1 MTIDN
6 QSLDQRL
13 NTLDKSSADVDQIVQ
28 DISPMETTEDVL
40 NENVV
45 EKDPMSLPEDPVFV
59 EEEKQ
64 YIAGKIPKKVTDTV
78 EEVLSK
84 NKERDAAFQARQQ
97 VKPPSDD
104 DYLTIP
110 FGDQPDAEDVLKSA
124 TGNKILTQP
133 GDTGVRNINLIDGPD
148 SFKQF
153 ILTVSDSNRLKKT
166 TYSTKEAMQNL
177 TTPKFNVMS
186 ENKVVRIF
194 DTEEAAQQYVKKQ
207 GDQADKFDIKNSQ
220 PYSNDYITDILDP
233 SKKTIADPEYVGK
246 MLVVQLDV
254 VEQTKNLAR
263 QVVEAK
269 QAGTLSPELVTRFDQ
284 MFALSGEISKAVE
297 GRTADVGRSLRMF
310 GELRKASG
318 AGPEIE
324 KYVARQG
331 GQADAAK
338 RAELILHTNSAEDV
352 AKMARNRFSLENA
365 PRMAKDIMY
374 ATWINGLL
382 SGPRTHMKNIVG
394 NFVFGAWQ
402 IPERFVASAIGGTR
416 KMLGQDVDRI
426 KVNEAMD
433 FATGY
438 FESWGDASRL
448 ATKSFKENKALS
460 DAGKLEL
467 ETTFRQDPFD
477 LDFGDSEFGKSM
489 SKGMRYYGDFV
500 TLPGRFLTAEDEF
513 FKGISY
519 IAQMKSSTRRLANER
534 YDANIAGGMSKELAD
549 QDYVEYLAN
558 IRHNPPD
565 ELVKESVDMSK
576 ELTFTKELEG
586 TMLDLQNSVNYG
598 RLSPVLKMFF
608 PFVRTPT
615 NLAIQAAKRMPINP
629 VKALSPSFYKSMM
642 KGGRDADM
650 AIARVGLSSGLLG
663 TLAYNAGLGGQI
675 TGPGPKKIEQFATL
689 KAQGWQPFS
698 FVLNKSDVSEDQL
711 QAFRDMTPVSVGPD
725 KIYVSYAGLQPIGTL
740 LAIAGT
746 MGEYAM
752 LTSYQNTQMF
762 SDDET
767 MQELAEAGTLGAYEM
782 LAQFPALQGIG
793 DIMDILQQ
801 GKGSGPDSL
810 LRLMGGIVQKGVEVG
825 VGGLPIGAYGSLRST
840 IERAGSPDPSSVLP
854 PEGGDYSGFNRVT
867 SGFWKAWQ
875 RISSTV
881 PFYSD
886 TLPPQLDPLTGE
898 KITVD
903 SGNWGSEFNP
913 FKTSEGKTHPA
924 VETLLRYRVPMYAPQ
939 RVLDT
944 YELSAEQYNDWIY
957 LATSSGEL
965 VDDIVDLGIMLEDV
979 DDFGKA
985 QRKLRRT
992 MTSKYTEVFP
1002 ELLVM
1007 YPDLAMH
1014 MEGKDLESI
1023 QEGDYS
1029 YY

>member
-1 MTIDN
+1 MTIEN

-13 NTLDKSSADVDQIVQ
+13 NTLDKATDDVAMMVQ
-28 DISPMETTEDVL
+28 ENNPMETTEDVL

-45 EKDPMSLPEDPVFV
+45 EQDPLQVADDPVFAEV
-59 EEEKQ
+59 EPT
-64 YIAGKIPKKVTDTV
+64 YVAGKIPKKVIETT
-78 EEVLSK
+78 EEILSK
-84 NKERDAAFQARQQ
+84 NKDRDAAFKARQNIN
-97 VKPPSDD
+97 PISDD
-104 DYLTIP
+104 DYITIP
-110 FGDQPDAEDVLKSA
+110 FGDQPDAGDVLKSA
-124 TGNKILTQP
+124 TGKKVVTAE

-153 ILTVSDSNRLKKT
+153 ILTVSDSRRLDKT
-166 TYSTKEAMQNL
+166 TFSTKEAMQNL
-177 TTPKFNVMS
+177 TTPKFNVMT
-186 ENKVVRIF
+186 ENKVVRVF
-194 DTEEAAQQYVKKQ
+194 DTEDAADQYIKKQ
-207 GDQADKFDIKNSQ
+207 GDKADMFEVKHSQ
-220 PYSNDYITDILDP
+220 PYSYDYITDLLDP

-254 VEQTKNLAR
+254 VEQTRNLAR
-263 QVVEAK
+263 EVVKAK
-269 QAGTLSPELVTRFDQ
+269 ESGELSPELVTRFDQ

-324 KYVARQG
+324 KYVAKQG

-338 RAELILHTNSAEDV
+338 RAELILSTDSAEEV
-352 AKMARNRFSLENA
+352 ANMARNRFSLENA

-382 SGPRTHMKNIVG
+382 SSPITHVKNMVG

-402 IPERFVASAIGGTR
+402 IPERFVAAAIGKGR
-416 KMLGQDVDRI
+416 KALGQDVDRVR
-426 KVNEAMD
+426 VNEAMD

-438 FESWGDASRL
+438 FESWGDASRF
-448 ATKSFKENKALS
+448 ATKSFKENRSLS

-467 ETTFRQDPFD
+467 ETSVRSDAFD
-477 LDFGDSEFGKSM
+477 LDFGDSEFGQTM
-489 SKGMRYYGDFV
+489 TKGMRYYGDYV

-519 IAQMKSSTRRLANER
+519 IAQMKSATRRLANER
-534 YDANIAGGMSKELAD
+534 YDANIASGMTKDLAD
-549 QDYVEYLAN
+549 QDYIEYLAD
-558 IRHNPPD
+558 IRKNPPD

-576 ELTFTKELEG
+576 ELTFTNELEG
-586 TMLDLQNSVNYG
+586 IMLDIQNSVNYG
-598 RLSPVLKMFF
+598 KLSPVLKMFF

-663 TLAYNAGLGGQI
+663 TLAYNGGLGGHI
-675 TGPGPKKIEQFATL
+675 TGPGPKNYDQLKTF

-698 FVLNKSDVSEDQL
+698 FVLNKDDVSADQL
-711 QAFRDMTPVSVGPD
+711 KSFQDMTPVSVGPD
-725 KIYVSYAGLQPIGTL
+725 KIYVSYAGLQPIGSL

-746 MGEYAM
+746 MGEYSM
-752 LTSYQNTQMF
+752 LDSYQNTQAF
-762 SDDET
+762 SDDSA
-767 MQELAEAGTLGAYEM
+767 MQELVEAGTLGAYEL
-782 LAQFPALQGIG
+782 LAQFPALTGAGELMELFGKIG
-793 DIMDILQQ
+793 AGDVNAVTGFLGAML
-801 GKGSGPDSL
+801 
-810 LRLMGGIVQKGVEVG
+810 QKGTEVA
-825 VGGLPIGAYGSLRST
+825 VGGTPMGSYGSLRST
-840 IERAGSPDPSSVLP
+840 IERAGSPEQSSVLP
-854 PEGGDYSGFNRVT
+854 PEGGEYVGFNRVT

-886 TLPPQLDPLTGE
+886 TLPARLDPITGE
-898 KITVD
+898 KVTVGT
-903 SGNWGSEFNP
+903 GNWGSAFNP

-924 VETLLRYRVPMYAPQ
+924 VETLLSYRVPMYSPK
-939 RVLDT
+939 RILDG

-957 LATSSGEL
+957 LATSTGEL
-965 VDDIVDLGIMLEDV
+965 AENIVETGLMLEGVEDL
-979 DDFGKA
+979 GKA

-992 MTSKYTEVFP
+992 MTGQYNRVFP
-1002 ELLVM
+1002 ELLEM
-1007 YPDLAMH
+1007 YPDLAVH
-1014 MEGKDLESI
+1014 MEGKDLESMD
-1023 QEGDYS
+1023 EGEYS

>member
-45 EKDPMSLPEDPVFV
+45 EKDPMSLPEDPVFI
-59 EEEKQ
+59 EEEKA
-64 YIAGKIPKKVTDTV
+64 YVAGKIPKKVTDTV

-84 NKERDAAFQARQQ
+84 NKDRDAAFKARQQ
-97 VKPPSDD
+97 AKPVSDD
-104 DYLTIP
+104 DYITIP

-194 DTEEAAQQYVKKQ
+194 DTEEAAEKYVQKQ
-207 GDQADKFDIKNSQ
+207 GDQADKFEIKHSQ

-269 QAGTLSPELVTRFDQ
+269 QAGTLDPELVTRFDQ

-338 RAELILHTNSAEDV
+338 RAELILHTDSAEEV

-382 SGPRTHMKNIVG
+382 SSPITHAKNIIG
-394 NFVFGAWQ
+394 NFAFGAWQ
-402 IPERFVASAIGGTR
+402 IPERFVASAIGSGR
-416 KMLGQDVDRI
+416 KLLGQDVDRI

-438 FESWGDASRL
+438 FESWGDASRF

-467 ETTFRQDPFD
+467 ETTVRQDAFD

-500 TLPGRFLTAEDEF
+500 TMPGRFLTAEDEF

-549 QDYVEYLAN
+549 KDYVEYLAN
-558 IRHNPPD
+558 IRKNPPD
-565 ELVKESVDMSK
+565 ELVKESMDMSK

-586 TMLDLQNSVNYG
+586 VMLDIQNSVNYG
-598 RLSPVLKMFF
+598 KMSPVLKMFF

-615 NLAIQAAKRMPINP
+615 NLAIQAVKRMPINP

-675 TGPGPKKIEQFATL
+675 TGPGPKNFEQLATF

-711 QAFRDMTPVSVGPD
+711 KAFQDMTPVSVGPD

-746 MGEYAM
+746 MGEYSM
-752 LTSYQNTQMF
+752 LNSYQNTQQF
-762 SDDET
+762 SDDDT
-767 MQELAEAGTLGAYEM
+767 MQELVEAGTLGAYEL
-782 LAQFPALQGIG
+782 LAQFPALQGVG
-793 DIMDILQQ
+793 DIMDILKQ
-801 GKGSGPDSL
+801 GQGSGPDSL

-825 VGGLPIGAYGSLRST
+825 VGGSPIGVYGSLRST
-840 IERAGSPDPSSVLP
+840 VERAGSPEQSSVLP
-854 PEGGDYSGFNRVT
+854 PEGGEYAGFNRVT

-886 TLPPQLDPLTGE
+886 TLPPRLDPLTGE
-898 KITVD
+898 TITVG
-903 SGNWGSEFNP
+903 SGNWGSAFNP

-924 VETLLRYRVPMYAPQ
+924 VETLLRYRVPMYAPK
-939 RVLDT
+939 RVLDG
-944 YELSAEQYNDWIY
+944 YELSAQQYNDWIY

-965 VDDIVDLGIMLEDV
+965 VDEIVDLGVMLEDV
-979 DDFGKA
+979 GDLSKA

-1002 ELLVM
+1002 ELLEM
-1007 YPDLAMH
+1007 YPELEMH

-1023 QEGDYS
+1023 EEGEYS